1 MAKTTS
7 DIIPQALS
15 ELFKN
20 IKFIMCL
27 SVLHVHIICVPR
39 VPVEARRGHLIVWL
53 DGQWFPKGL
62 QMYATAWGF
71 LLLPRQF
78 WGSHFGHYA
87 STLLTEL
94 VPQPQLTLNWV
105 LRSQKISS
113 GLMELET

>member
-39 VPVEARRGHLIVWL
+39 VPVEARRGHLIV
-53 DGQWFPKGL
+53 
-62 QMYATAWGF
+62 
-71 LLLPRQF
+71 
-78 WGSHFGHYA
+78 
-87 STLLTEL
+87 
-94 VPQPQLTLNWV
+94 
-105 LRSQKISS
+105 
-113 GLMELET
+113 